1 MEWLLGIVILMFV
14 FAYLIEK
21 ATNFL
26 KQLKDSSSGKLL
38 SSGKNINIALQIS
51 TSDKKSEV
59 CASDTDSNTNSID
72 KGS

>member
-1 MEWLLGIVILMFV
+1 MEHILSIIALVFA

-51 TSDKKSEV
+51 TSDKKSEA
-59 CASDTDSNTNSID
+59 CAINTDSKSN
-72 KGS
+72 KVE

>member
-1 MEWLLGIVILMFV
+1 MEYILGFIVLV
-14 FAYLIEK
+14 LAFAYLVEK

-38 SSGKNINIALQIS
+38 SSGKNINIAVQIS
-51 TSDKKSEV
+51 TSDKKSEA
-59 CASDTDSNTNSID
+59 CATNTDSITNILD